1 MSDRR
6 RTYLNYLFENMT
18 YLWDVDVDDKVTH
31 WAKVQ
36 SLSTGNTVRMDILD
50 SSINLSSYNAILM
63 LVNNSGK
70 NKQGSTG
77 DNLFASIVIRKD
89 ETIGTDKI
97 FNMYLFDIYS
107 NFTKNGQPYTGNF
120 DAVSVVFDNS
130 GFYCKCT
137 NHSDGTYNHYIDL
150 VLFGGNGSS
159 HSDTSIRGA
168 KHMTFFGI
176 NE

>member
-1 MSDRR
+1 MSNRI

-77 DNLFASIVIRKD
+77 DNLFTSIVIRKN
-89 ETIGTDKI
+89 ETIGTI
-97 FNMYLFDIYS
+97 RYSICTYLT
-107 NFTKNGQPYTGNF
+107 FTQILLRM
-120 DAVSVVFDNS
+120 VS
-130 GFYCKCT
+130 
-137 NHSDGTYNHYIDL
+137 H
-150 VLFGGNGSS
+150 
-159 HSDTSIRGA
+159 IRGILTLYPWYLIIVDFIVNVQIIA
-168 KHMTFFGI
+168 MVLI
-176 NE
+176 III

>member
-1 MSDRR
+1 MSNRR

-50 SSINLSSYNAILM
+50 SSINLSSYNAILI

-77 DNLFASIVIRKD
+77 DNLFASIVIRKN

-107 NFTKNGQPYTGNF
+107 NFY
-120 DAVSVVFDNS
+120 
-130 GFYCKCT
+130 
-137 NHSDGTYNHYIDL
+137 
-150 VLFGGNGSS
+150 
-159 HSDTSIRGA
+159 
-168 KHMTFFGI
+168 
-176 NE
+176 